1 MKRPPLMCAALVSLA
16 LASGCEGDPS
26 EPGPDS
32 SDTTDTAD
40 TTACTP
46 QWEAATPAL
55 AGATAAVA
63 EGVLTLAAPSIG
75 VAPDNIATSWRN
87 VTTLAGDFETTVT
100 FRAFSPGGTG
110 AFFQAV
116 VVDAATPGFSGSGG
130 LGNVSAAF
138 QLRRAFS
145 AVVVPNVPYDEALHA
160 DVSERSEGDTAGAIQ
175 FERVGGQLTVT
186 TLIGGKVA
194 TRTASFS
201 TGPLTLV
208 LQLGNNFPVSGV
220 DGASSVEVT
229 GVTGA
234 LADTFD
240 CNTLDE

>member
-1 MKRPPLMCAALVSLA
+1 MKRPPLLFAALFALVLA
-16 LASGCEGDPS
+16 TGCDSES
-26 EPGPDS
+26 EPNPDT

-40 TTACTP
+40 TGTCTP

-55 AGATAAVA
+55 AGATATIAD
-63 EGVLTLAAPSIG
+63 GVLSLAAPTIA

-87 VTTLAGDFETTVT
+87 VTTLTGDFETTVT

-110 AFFQAV
+110 TFFQAL
-116 VVDAATPGFSGSGG
+116 VVDAATPGFYGSGG
-130 LGNVSAAF
+130 LGNVSAAY

-145 AVVVPNVPYDEALHA
+145 AAVVPNVPYDEALHA
-160 DVSERSEGDTAGAIQ
+160 DVSERSENDSSGAIQ
-175 FERVGGQLTVT
+175 FERVGAQLTVT

-194 TRTASFS
+194 TRTSGFS

-208 LQLGNNFPVSGV
+208 LQLGNNFPVSSV

-234 LADTFD
+234 LTDTFD
-240 CNTLDE
+240 CNTLDD